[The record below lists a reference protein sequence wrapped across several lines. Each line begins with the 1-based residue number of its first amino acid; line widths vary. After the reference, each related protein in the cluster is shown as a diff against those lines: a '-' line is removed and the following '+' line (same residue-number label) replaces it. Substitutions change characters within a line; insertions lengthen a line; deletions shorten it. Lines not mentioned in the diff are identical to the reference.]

1 MNKRGPHPERFLPW
15 ENGRFAVTQVGGA
28 GEAVFNENKSYKPN
42 LRGTEVARGLV
53 DTHGANTEQDTWQ
66 LEETGNSLLSTMA
79 WV

>member
-1 MNKRGPHPERFLPW
+1 MVELGRPW
-15 ENGRFAVTQVGGA
+15 K
-28 GEAVFNENKSYKPN
+28 AVFNENKSYKPN

-53 DTHGANTEQDTWQ
+53 DIHGANTEQDTWQ